1 MRIARTNGVA
11 SLAFAA
17 LASGLAAPATAQV
30 VPLDA
35 SIYGPLEAA
44 WNQYVFGQPVP
55 INPTLDTTG
64 QFANIGQSGSV
75 FFLCGSPSDAP
86 VTRNVTVPAGVSL
99 FFPLVTAECSTVEA
113 PPFFGSTF
121 DELSACAASFFCSQD
136 VLSCTIDGTSVK
148 KLRKFQVQSP
158 LYDFMLPGTNVLGLP
173 GGTSG
178 SSVSD
183 GYWLLVSPL
192 SSGSHVIH
200 WDATLACGIG
210 AGFSQHITYN
220 ITVQ

>member
-11 SLAFAA
+11 FLAFAA
-17 LASGLAAPATAQV
+17 LASGLAAPAPAQV
-30 VPLDA
+30 VPFDA
-35 SIYGPLEAA
+35 SVYGPLETA
-44 WNQYVFGQPVP
+44 WNQYVLEQPLP
-55 INPTLDTTG
+55 INPSADTTG
-64 QFANIGQSGSV
+64 QFASIGQSGGV
-75 FFLCGSPSDAP
+75 FFLCGSFSDAP

-113 PPFFGSTF
+113 PPFFGSNF
-121 DELSACAASFFCSQD
+121 EELSACAASLFCNQD
-136 VLSCTIDGTSVK
+136 VLSCTIDGVGVK
-148 KLRKFQVQSP
+148 KLRKFRVQSP
-158 LYDFMLPGTNVLGLP
+158 LHDFTLPGNNIFGLP
-173 GGTSG
+173 PQTTG

-183 GYWLLVSPL
+183 GYFLLVSPL
-192 SSGSHVIH
+192 SSGSHVIQ